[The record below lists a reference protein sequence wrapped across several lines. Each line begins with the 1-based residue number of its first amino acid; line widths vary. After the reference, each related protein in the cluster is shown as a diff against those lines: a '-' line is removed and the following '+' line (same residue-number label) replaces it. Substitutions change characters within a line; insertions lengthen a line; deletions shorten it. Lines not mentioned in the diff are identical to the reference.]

1 MIKNLGST
9 FVYMVLLVLT
19 LALLPLLK
27 MLESSEEPPSRLTRF
42 SRWMHKNMIWGF
54 PLRFVLQQ
62 YAPIVI
68 ACGINLYGLKFD
80 EANGKLFS
88 SVMSILFTSTS
99 FVALYVMVKII
110 KSHREAGT
118 LESDYFQERFGC
130 LTDGLRIS
138 SFLGCYWN
146 LFILCRW
153 QLTNLILLLLMDH
166 NEVQIL
172 TLWLLSVIT

>member
-1 MIKNLGST
+1 LIKNLGST

-118 LESDYFQERFGC
+118 LESDYF
-130 LTDGLRIS
+130 
-138 SFLGCYWN
+138 
-146 LFILCRW
+146 
-153 QLTNLILLLLMDH
+153 
-166 NEVQIL
+166 
-172 TLWLLSVIT
+172 